1 MAARTFMQNAIALL
15 HTIVIYLW
23 IIAST
28 IFFGIT
34 AILFSFFSKN
44 GDSVHHVAR
53 VWGRGI
59 LWVSAIRVKVHGA
72 ENIQER
78 SAVYMSN
85 HQSNFD
91 IPVYFGGLPVQ
102 FRWVAKAELFK
113 IPIFGQGMRG
123 AGYISIDRSDTRSAI
138 KSLNRAAQNIREGT
152 SVLFFPEG
160 TRSKDGN
167 LRSFKKGG
175 FIMAV
180 EAGVPIIPMAVMG
193 TFQVMPKG
201 GKLIRRHPVQIVVC
215 PPINAGD
222 YTRKQLDQLMTDVK
236 EAIGKALSQ
245 GQGETSRA

>member
-1 MAARTFMQNAIALL
+1 MAARNIIPNVIIVL

-23 IIAST
+23 IVVST
-28 IFFGIT
+28 IILGTT
-34 AILFSFFSKN
+34 AIVFSFFSKN

-53 VWGRGI
+53 LWGRCI
-59 LWVSAIRVKVHGA
+59 LWVSAMRVKVHGL
-72 ENIQER
+72 ENIPGR

-138 KSLNRAAQNIREGT
+138 RSLNRAAENIREGT

-160 TRSKDGN
+160 TRSKDGS

-180 EAGVPIIPMAVMG
+180 EAGVPIIPMAVTG
-193 TFQVMPKG
+193 TFKVMPKG
-201 GKLIRRHPVQIVVC
+201 AKLIRRHPVQVHVL

-222 YTRKQLDQLMTDVK
+222 YTRKQLDQLMDDVRD
-236 EAIGKALSQ
+236 AIAAALPDGYEEKQ
-245 GQGETSRA
+245 RA